1 MIPHDTRKAH
11 HTDAQYSTPLEEK
24 IFSFGKKSNILSAM
38 AAVKVEGHQFLE
50 GQDHMAE
57 EGVGQAARQRLL
69 GAVHHEHNIRHLGQR
84 GVAPLGE
91 GDDLMAVL
99 AGVAHVV
106 QYGRRLSAL
115 ADGEHYRRCVR
126 AVRQVM
132 GVAEQHIVV
141 EVHII
146 EYHKAADGQPLG
158 NIGAHDVGEP
168 LAGGEQL
175 GRAGTVQK
183 LTEAGDEL
191 VRVIV
196 DQAFQAFR
204 AAAPTVR
211 GELAAEVV
219 VQLTVSVEAQP
230 LAHLHDR
237 GGGEKVLVGDLLDA
251 HPLFTPLDMGGDAGD
266 HLFFILR
273 KQICQQKIAVAH
285 SASLLIAVSICFS
298 YYNKPRDVLQYSA
311 REINRAVKAEAHN
324 ASPLMLKNIKYT
336 GCMVNHTRESMVIRA
351 KSQRRVPKED
361 WIYHENAHEA
371 IVTTEE
377 FEVAQA
383 ALRKVKPHIKK
394 KAENFFPFYCAH
406 CGRKLQ
412 RTFDTDVHFYCWQS

>member
-1 MIPHDTRKAH
+1 M
-11 HTDAQYSTPLEEK
+11 
-24 IFSFGKKSNILSAM
+24 FGN
-38 AAVKVEGHQFLE
+38 
-50 GQDHMAE
+50 
-57 EGVGQAARQRLL
+57 
-69 GAVHHEHNIRHLGQR
+69 N
-84 GVAPLGE
+84 
-91 GDDLMAVL
+91 GDDVFW
-99 AGVAHVV
+99 
-106 QYGRRLSAL
+106 
-115 ADGEHYRRCVR
+115 C
-126 AVRQVM
+126 
-132 GVAEQHIVV
+132 
-141 EVHII
+141 
-146 EYHKAADGQPLG
+146 
-158 NIGAHDVGEP
+158 
-168 LAGGEQL
+168 
-175 GRAGTVQK
+175 
-183 LTEAGDEL
+183 
-191 VRVIV
+191 
-196 DQAFQAFR
+196 
-204 AAAPTVR
+204 
-211 GELAAEVV
+211 
-219 VQLTVSVEAQP
+219 
-230 LAHLHDR
+230 
-237 GGGEKVLVGDLLDA
+237 
-251 HPLFTPLDMGGDAGD
+251 D